1 MCGGVHSHNSG
12 QYINC
17 YISACGT
24 IAPSL
29 AEREREREREKE
41 REKEERDPV
50 YSCNIIYT
58 AIFTRDLR
66 FICDGNPDYLKNGL
80 INLHKRRQVFA
91 KLEEIKH
98 YQSKQYNFEPVPA
111 LQDLLQNYKLM
122 TEDELHALSRSVEQ
136 DISTPSKLA
145 GRPRSNSISSLTNIV
160 TLKPP
165 LTKMTV
171 RGNSSGNLFL

>member
-1 MCGGVHSHNSG
+1 MWYHSTELS
-12 QYINC
+12 
-17 YISACGT
+17 
-24 IAPSL
+24 
-29 AEREREREREKE
+29 RERERER
-41 REKEERDPV
+41 EERDPV

-136 DISTPSKLA
+136 DISTPSKLT